1 MPIAEIVF
9 WLLATFTIIS
19 ASFVVL
25 NNQLLYSAIA
35 LLFSLFGVA
44 GLYIFLWADFI
55 AGIQLIVYI
64 GGINVLIIFGI
75 MLTNKISSVRLS
87 QTNVQQGVGAVV
99 ALWFM
104 ILISIVISKT
114 PWLLTDSSEPSGT
127 VGAIGILLLSKYL
140 LPFEAISL
148 LLLGAL
154 IGAALLSRE
163 AT

>member
-1 MPIAEIVF
+1 MPLTEIVF
-9 WLLATFTIIS
+9 WFVAVFTIVS
-19 ASFVVL
+19 ASLVVL

-55 AGIQLIVYI
+55 AGIQLLVYI

-99 ALWFM
+99 ALWLL
-104 ILISIVISKT
+104 ILISLVISKT
-114 PWLLTDSSEPSGT
+114 PWLQIEASEPAETVSVIGT
-127 VGAIGILLLSKYL
+127 LLLSKYL

-163 AT
+163 AS

>member
-1 MPIAEIVF
+1 M
-9 WLLATFTIIS
+9 
-19 ASFVVL
+19 
-25 NNQLLYSAIA
+25 
-35 LLFSLFGVA
+35 LFALFGVA

-55 AGIQLIVYI
+55 AGIQLLVYI

-87 QTNVQQGVGAVV
+87 QTNVQQGVGAVI
-99 ALWFM
+99 ALWLM
-104 ILISIVISKT
+104 ILISLVISKT
-114 PWLLTDSSEPSGT
+114 PWLQIDSSEPSGT
-127 VGAIGILLLSKYL
+127 VHAIGTLLLSKYL

>member
-1 MPIAEIVF
+1 MPLTEIVF
-9 WLLATFTIIS
+9 WFVAVFTIVS

-55 AGIQLIVYI
+55 AGIQLLVYI

-99 ALWFM
+99 ALWFL
-104 ILISIVISKT
+104 ILISLVISKT
-114 PWLLTDSSEPSGT
+114 PWLQIEASEPAETVSVIGT
-127 VGAIGILLLSKYL
+127 LLLSKYL

-163 AT
+163 AS

>member
-1 MPIAEIVF
+1 MPVAEIVF
-9 WLLATFTIIS
+9 WLVAAFTIIS

-87 QTNVQQGVGAVV
+87 QTNVQQGVGAVI
-99 ALWFM
+99 ALWLM
-104 ILISIVISKT
+104 ILISLVISKT
-114 PWLLTDSSEPSGT
+114 PWLQIESSEPSETVSVIGT
-127 VGAIGILLLSKYL
+127 LLLSKYL

>member
-1 MPIAEIVF
+1 MPLTEIVF
-9 WLLATFTIIS
+9 WLVAVFTIVS

-55 AGIQLIVYI
+55 AGIQLLVYI

-99 ALWFM
+99 ALWFL
-104 ILISIVISKT
+104 ILISLVISKT
-114 PWLLTDSSEPSGT
+114 PWLQIEALEPAETVSVIGT
-127 VGAIGILLLSKYL
+127 LLLSKYL

-163 AT
+163 AS

>member
-1 MPIAEIVF
+1 MPLTEIVF
-9 WLLATFTIIS
+9 WLVAVFTIVS

-55 AGIQLIVYI
+55 AGIQLLVYI

-99 ALWFM
+99 ALWLL
-104 ILISIVISKT
+104 ILISLVISKT
-114 PWLLTDSSEPSGT
+114 PWLQIEASEPAET
-127 VGAIGILLLSKYL
+127 VSAIGTLLLSKYL

-163 AT
+163 AS

>member
-1 MPIAEIVF
+1 MPLTEIVF
-9 WLLATFTIIS
+9 WFVAVFTIIS

-55 AGIQLIVYI
+55 AGIQLLVYI

-99 ALWFM
+99 ALWLL
-104 ILISIVISKT
+104 ILISLVISKT
-114 PWLLTDSSEPSGT
+114 PWLQIEASEPAET
-127 VGAIGILLLSKYL
+127 VSVVVTLLLSKYL

>member
-1 MPIAEIVF
+1 MPLTEIVF
-9 WLLATFTIIS
+9 WLVAVFTIVS

-55 AGIQLIVYI
+55 AGIQLLVYI

-99 ALWFM
+99 ALWLL
-104 ILISIVISKT
+104 ILISLVISKT
-114 PWLLTDSSEPSGT
+114 PWLQIESSEPAETVSVIGT
-127 VGAIGILLLSKYL
+127 LLLSKYL

-163 AT
+163 AS

>member
-1 MPIAEIVF
+1 MPLADIVF
-9 WLLATFTIIS
+9 WLVAAFTIFS
-19 ASFVVL
+19 ASLVVL

-55 AGIQLIVYI
+55 AGIQLLVYI

-87 QTNVQQGVGAVV
+87 QTNVQQGVGAVI
-99 ALWFM
+99 ALWLM
-104 ILISIVISKT
+104 ILISLVISKT
-114 PWLLTDSSEPSGT
+114 PWLQIESLEPSETVSVIGT
-127 VGAIGILLLSKYL
+127 LLLSKYL